1 MTRQSYVRSLL
12 ELSKPYGG
20 VIEVRASG
28 HYRIVCGDWYVTAS
42 GSPKNHDHS
51 LHLVR
56 QSLAK
61 KAKEV
66 RQ

>member
-28 HYRIVCGDWYVTAS
+28 HYRIVCGNLSAAEAVS
-42 GSPKNHDHS
+42 
-51 LHLVR
+51 VV
-56 QSLAK
+56 K
-61 KAKEV
+61 KRIGKE
-66 RQ
+66 